1 MTKKQMDEFLKL
13 WRSSDDEI
21 KLIPND
27 MVPVANDMVPD
38 VKMMGWV
45 CQVCGSGLSPYVSI
59 CPCQTKWEV
68 TCGVDHDSR

>member
-1 MTKKQMDEFLKL
+1 MSGKKGANAGAKK
-13 WRSSDDEI
+13 RSSYDEI

-27 MVPVANDMVPD
+27 DMVPD

-45 CQVCGSGLSPYVSI
+45 CPVCGSGLSPYVSI

-68 TCGVDHDSR
+68 TCGVDHDTR